1 MRTTHDRLRH
11 TILYEALLLALS
23 VPLLSLILHQ
33 PPVKMGSMGIFFSTA
48 AMTLNYVYNLLFD
61 KALLRLGRPLYPRGW
76 RLRALHALL
85 FEGGFIFVTVPV
97 VMAWLGYT
105 LWQALVLDV
114 GFLVAVPVYTFV
126 YNWLYD
132 WVFPPKLASKIAE

>member
-1 MRTTHDRLRH
+1 MRTTKDRLRH

-23 VPLLSLILHQ
+23 IPLLSLILLQ
-33 PPVKMGSMGIFFSTA
+33 PPVKMGSMGIFFSTT

-76 RLRALHALL
+76 RLRTLHALL
-85 FEGGFIFVTVPV
+85 FEGSFIFVTVPV
-97 VMAWLGYT
+97 VMVWLGYT
-105 LWQALVLDV
+105 LWQALALDV
-114 GFLVAVPVYTFV
+114 GFLVAVLVYTFV

-132 WVFPPKLASKIAE
+132 WVFPPKLAAKIAE

>member
-1 MRTTHDRLRH
+1 MRTTNDRLRH

-23 VPLLSLILHQ
+23 TPLLSLILHQ
-33 PPVKMGSMGIFFSTA
+33 PPIKMGSMGIFISA
-48 AMTLNYVYNLLFD
+48 IAMTFNYVYNLLFD

-76 RLRALHALL
+76 RLRTLHALL

-97 VMAWLGYT
+97 VMAWMGYT
-105 LWQALVLDV
+105 LWQALVFDV
-114 GFLVAVPVYTFV
+114 VFLVAVPVYTFI

-132 WVFPPKLASKIAE
+132 WVFPPK